1 MSLLVPPR
9 RPTRELLDDPDLPWV
24 EMRRS
29 LADIALVNRWGGG
42 AGALRRH
49 LLARIRQLGRRRIS
63 ILDVGA
69 GSGQVAGRLQGALR
83 RSGCRATVTALELQW
98 RHLAAG
104 RTIPPRIRIDAV
116 AADAFHLPFRPGA
129 FDIAVSTLFFH
140 HFSPAQNVTLLKEL
154 LRVARHGF
162 AFLDLRR
169 HLIPALV
176 VAWAGRL
183 IFQTRVSVED
193 GAASVRQAYTAEEA
207 GAVAHAAIARS
218 RVDLVFPF
226 RLLITG
232 EP

>member
-49 LLARIRQLGRRRIS
+49 LLARIRQLGCRRIS

-69 GSGQVAGRLQGALR
+69 GSGQVAGRL
-83 RSGCRATVTALELQW
+83 
-98 RHLAAG
+98 
-104 RTIPPRIRIDAV
+104 RIDAV